1 MGGRTWSTEEDR
13 ALRAAVSR
21 VGVRWRRI
29 SCEPALVGRSATAVR
44 LRWVELAAY
53 PPAAPPTAVPPQPF
67 DGAGGTFPWECRVAY
82 QRPWSHHVFRST
94 VASRRPSKRQR
105 ALISLWGLDEPGSE
119 MLLCNLS
126 LAEDRVRSHLKR
138 TCSRPYSNAL
148 LLSTALTVQERDE
161 LGLAYRARDVCHT
174 MTCANSNLYWV
185 CCPGGRCGF
194 ATSTEISRFMGGDP
208 SGCVAAMRRAGVCE
222 SRRHAWLAESI
233 PLCMARECARLAL
246 SHVLAAQCPAV
257 WRCGSL
263 FSGARDAFTLGMRAV
278 ADMQC
283 VFVAESDAEKRS
295 VLRATSSPVYEY
307 GDARSASRGCPH
319 VHCLSATPSCRRASR
334 ANHAGDPAVS
344 DAALVSDF
352 ELVADTARRAQ
363 PLVLLLEQSDGLR
376 THHPNAYDAM
386 CRVLDALPYV
396 WAHRSMDLHDD
407 LGGCHLRCRLLWV
420 GVRSDVF
427 VK

>member
-13 ALRAAVSR
+13 ALRAAISR

-44 LRWVELAAY
+44 LRWLELSAY
-53 PPAAPPTAVPPQPF
+53 PPASPPTAVPPQPL

-161 LGLAYRARDVCHT
+161 LGLAYRARDACHT

-185 CCPGGRCGF
+185 CCPGGRCVMS
-194 ATSTEISRFMGGDP
+194 STW
-208 SGCVAAMRRAGVCE
+208 GVCGPVLG
-222 SRRHAWLAESI
+222 RKR
-233 PLCMARECARLAL
+233 PNLAL
-246 SHVLAAQCPAV
+246 FVHFLRFPSFFDVDFPLLIRKRA
-257 WRCGSL
+257 L
-263 FSGARDAFTLGMRAV
+263 FA
-278 ADMQC
+278 
-283 VFVAESDAEKRS
+283 K
-295 VLRATSSPVYEY
+295 
-307 GDARSASRGCPH
+307 
-319 VHCLSATPSCRRASR
+319 
-334 ANHAGDPAVS
+334 
-344 DAALVSDF
+344 
-352 ELVADTARRAQ
+352 
-363 PLVLLLEQSDGLR
+363 
-376 THHPNAYDAM
+376 
-386 CRVLDALPYV
+386 YV
-396 WAHRSMDLHDD
+396 P
-407 LGGCHLRCRLLWV
+407 
-420 GVRSDVF
+420 F
-427 VK
+427 